1 MVAAGQKGESLRKL
15 RASEKLISG
24 VGLRR
29 IGGVGL
35 RLISDLGVR
44 RSGSIGRMVASSFG
58 GR

>member
-1 MVAAGQKGESLRKL
+1 MAAGQRGVSLRKL

-24 VGLRR
+24 VGLKW

-35 RLISDLGVR
+35 RLIGDLGVR
-44 RSGSIGRMVASSFG
+44 RSGLAGRSMTLSFG